1 MPAATFGLL
10 GAGVA
15 VGFEDRDGNLSGIAL
30 TTAGT
35 PERVDHV
42 EHVGPVDDA
51 TETDVPV
58 GVVTDSTTAAQ
69 PRRSP
74 SRSSAARTPGCSE
87 LRPTAAPT
95 SSRLAPGDSPVTAI
109 GRSDT
114 SLGCSGRARWYRS
127 AAPSNDA
134 ASRSRSPLLSPTQPL
149 SVRISRKPEN
159 GPPARKR
166 RLDARALELPADSDD
181 HVAAGS
187 TEPHL
192 ALPRILLNG
201 EAGR

>member
-58 GVVTDSTTAAQ
+58 GVVTDSGTAAQ

-74 SRSSAARTPGCSE
+74 SRSSAARTPRSFGVATYGSPHLE
-87 LRPTAAPT
+87 QDWRPATA
-95 SSRLAPGDSPVTAI
+95 
-109 GRSDT
+109 
-114 SLGCSGRARWYRS
+114 
-127 AAPSNDA
+127 
-134 ASRSRSPLLSPTQPL
+134 RSP
-149 SVRISRKPEN
+149 R
-159 GPPARKR
+159 
-166 RLDARALELPADSDD
+166 
-181 HVAAGS
+181 
-187 TEPHL
+187 
-192 ALPRILLNG
+192 
-201 EAGR
+201 